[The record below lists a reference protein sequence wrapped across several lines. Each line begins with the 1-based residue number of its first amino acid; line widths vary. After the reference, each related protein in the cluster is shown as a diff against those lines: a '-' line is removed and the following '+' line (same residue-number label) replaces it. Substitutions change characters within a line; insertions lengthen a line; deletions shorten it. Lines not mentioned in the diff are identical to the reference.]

1 MKKVILFDLD
11 GTIIDSQEGV
21 TKCVQYALEHFGIV
35 EQDLEKLR
43 VFIGPPLRGQFRKIY
58 GMSETQAEQAV
69 KKYRERYVVKG
80 MYECRLYPYVREILQ
95 HLREKGYILALASS
109 KTESACVGILEYFG
123 IKSLFDLIGGATEDG
138 RISQKAEVLQMVLE
152 RLALPDAADYLLI
165 GDTRFDALGAKAVGM
180 DCLGVTYGFGT
191 HTELDQA
198 GVVGICG
205 SLPEAE
211 QFLERWDSSVLAEK
225 AGTKE
230 RLTQAD

>member
-58 GMSETQAEQAV
+58 GMSEAQAEQAV

-109 KTESACVGILEYFG
+109 KTESACVEIRTDLTGFLLFSVLFRCAYF
-123 IKSLFDLIGGATEDG
+123 
-138 RISQKAEVLQMVLE
+138 
-152 RLALPDAADYLLI
+152 LAS
-165 GDTRFDALGAKAVGM
+165 
-180 DCLGVTYGFGT
+180 GVTHALT
-191 HTELDQA
+191 HT
-198 GVVGICG
+198 GI
-205 SLPEAE
+205 
-211 QFLERWDSSVLAEK
+211 D
-225 AGTKE
+225 
-230 RLTQAD
+230 

>member
-1 MKKVILFDLD
+1 MYRYIFFDLD
-11 GTIIDSQEGV
+11 GTLTDSKE
-21 TKCVQYALEHFGIV
+21 GIV
-35 EQDLEKLR
+35 NCVRYAIEQLGDPVPPEETLLR
-43 VFIGPPLRGQFRKIY
+43 FIGPPLQESFSVFCGYGPEKIEKAA
-58 GMSETQAEQAV
+58 GF
-69 KKYRERYVVKG
+69 YRERYKPIG
-80 MYECRLYPYVREILQ
+80 QFENRAAPGAAEMLSRLKDQGRC
-95 HLREKGYILALASS
+95 LALASS

-138 RISQKAEVLQMVLE
+138 RISQKAEVLQMVME